1 MKWND
6 TPYTIYYP
14 TEPGMYTINAVGP
27 DGHSMG
33 TSDVLV
39 TEPMINNTGSTTN
52 PWGSGA
58 ADDINGGGLLPGETP
73 GGGDPGGGGGTPTES
88 CDGCQI
94 INDMLD
100 CPEWDTYMGEWS
112 KMIKNSV
119 PPAPDWQQVANV
131 MRDTIV
137 PAIGNELLNKM
148 PQYADIIADELQS
161 REKAVSAPG
170 QLPTFNPAVP
180 TMTDLPSKFEQSV
193 TDNVPSFEPDFSGS
207 QPFVIPDPMTALD
220 MSTDD
225 KQGGYQH
232 NPNPDRTAPTYTK
245 TEAEPEPDIGY
256 KEMPEVTVT
265 PPAYQNRNTNSSTP
279 APGYKQANPTAA
291 EPNRSYQITN
301 SAPMPTYT
309 DTNATSGS
317 PMPAYRTKQ

>member
-1 MKWND
+1 
-6 TPYTIYYP
+6 
-14 TEPGMYTINAVGP
+14 
-27 DGHSMG
+27 
-33 TSDVLV
+33 
-39 TEPMINNTGSTTN
+39 
-52 PWGSGA
+52 
-58 ADDINGGGLLPGETP
+58 
-73 GGGDPGGGGGTPTES
+73 
-88 CDGCQI
+88 
-94 INDMLD
+94 
-100 CPEWDTYMGEWS
+100 MGEWS